1 MKMMSL
7 SNGGAVTR
15 VSNTVVVTPP
25 AEAGRAASVV
35 TIRFKTTRLAKSAFE
50 QARASRMDSSTFIAR
65 FGGAK

>member
-7 SNGGAVTR
+7 SNGGAVAR
-15 VSNTVVVTPP
+15 VSNIVTVTPP

-35 TIRFKTTRLAKSAFE
+35 TIRFKTTRLAKSALE
-50 QARASRMDSSTFIAR
+50 QARSGRMDASGFIAR